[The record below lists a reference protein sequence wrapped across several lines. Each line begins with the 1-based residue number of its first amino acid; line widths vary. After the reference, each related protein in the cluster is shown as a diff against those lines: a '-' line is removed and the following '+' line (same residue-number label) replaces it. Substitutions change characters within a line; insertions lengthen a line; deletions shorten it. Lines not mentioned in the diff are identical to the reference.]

1 MTVPKSNEPLT
12 TVSIVPMATS
22 TKVHSFV
29 RQTPVT
35 STSFQASQ
43 EETSRG
49 DHNGRVS
56 IQPTSFEGG
65 LLVGLYDPHL
75 GPQCAEYLQQHLVPI
90 LDESLSTQLD
100 HSDDDLHHAGG
111 QNPNTCKIDPNQVI
125 DTLKSTFLELDELLL
140 ATAITVAL
148 AQPEDTELASVE
160 DIKKTQEVVAQ
171 VVTGST
177 ALVGFLAPHTS
188 SSSAAAAAAAAATSS
203 TTTNGSEV
211 IRHDLYLAHLG
222 DSVAILA
229 GLDSEGQWTARR
241 LNPPETHE
249 HSVRY
254 LGSEEYRRVISE
266 AKERG
271 LTAEQ
276 FLSQH
281 NGHHQKQHSECNNN
295 NSSNF
300 ENDLS
305 GESLREAAHES
316 FLTRG
321 GKFLGL
327 PVTRA
332 FGDLDWKIEQE
343 ARYSVANWVEKSLRA
358 KIDKALGGGH
368 QQQQQQQQQQPS
380 SSSTQGLQQDEV
392 GINNLND
399 PPYVGADPQIS
410 RFVLETR
417 KQHSASANINSG
429 PSDQQLILLSRGL
442 LYRANSSTGPEAASS
457 SSQHHVIVEGAIT
470 AGKRSMNPYDHAL
483 MSDFELSRI
492 VAETVDKG
500 EENCALAV
508 ANALHRKRL
517 EADSGDSN
525 KQGLDVEKEGLEG
538 AVVVVVL

>member
-1 MTVPKSNEPLT
+1 
-12 TVSIVPMATS
+12 
-22 TKVHSFV
+22 
-29 RQTPVT
+29 
-35 STSFQASQ
+35 
-43 EETSRG
+43 
-49 DHNGRVS
+49 
-56 IQPTSFEGG
+56 
-65 LLVGLYDPHL
+65 
-75 GPQCAEYLQQHLVPI
+75 
-90 LDESLSTQLD
+90 LD
-100 HSDDDLHHAGG
+100 HSDDDQQHAG

-148 AQPEDTELASVE
+148 AQPEDTELASAE
-160 DIKKTQEVVAQ
+160 EIKKTQEVVAQ

-188 SSSAAAAAAAAATSS
+188 SSSAAAAAAVAS
-203 TTTNGSEV
+203 TPSGSEV

-254 LGSEEYRRVISE
+254 LGSEEFRRVISE

-281 NGHHQKQHSECNNN
+281 NGHPQKQPAPSECN
-295 NSSNF
+295 SSF

-305 GESLREAAHES
+305 VESLREAHES

-332 FGDLDWKIEQE
+332 FGDLDWKIEQD

-368 QQQQQQQQQQPS
+368 HQQQQQQQQQQPS
-380 SSSTQGLQQDEV
+380 SSSSRQDAVLGAACGLQDEV

-417 KQHSASANINSG
+417 KQHSGGSG

-442 LYRANSSTGPEAASS
+442 LYKANSTTGPEAASS
-457 SSQHHVIVEGAIT
+457 SSDHALVDGVT
-470 AGKRSMNPYDHAL
+470 GKRSMNPYDHAL
-483 MSDFELSRI
+483 MTDFELSRI
-492 VAETVDKG
+492 VAEVLDKS

-508 ANALHRKRL
+508 ANALQRKRL
-517 EADSGDSN
+517 EAGPGDS
-525 KQGLDVEKEGLEG
+525 KQGLDEEEEGLEG

>member
-22 TKVHSFV
+22 TKVHSYV

-43 EETSRG
+43 AETSRG

-56 IQPTSFEGG
+56 VQPTSFEGG
-65 LLVGLYDPHL
+65 LLVGLYDH
-75 GPQCAEYLQQHLVPI
+75 
-90 LDESLSTQLD
+90 ESLSTQLD
-100 HSDDDLHHAGG
+100 HSDDDLHHAG

-148 AQPEDTELASVE
+148 AQPDDTELASVDE
-160 DIKKTQEVVAQ
+160 LKKTQEVIAQ

-177 ALVGFLAPHTS
+177 ALVGFLAPHTASSSS
-188 SSSAAAAAAAAATSS
+188 SSSAAAAAPAAAS
-203 TTTNGSEV
+203 TPHESEV

-229 GLDSEGQWTARR
+229 GLDSDGQWTARR

-254 LGSEEYRRVISE
+254 LGSEEYRRVVSE

-281 NGHHQKQHSECNNN
+281 HGHPSNPSEYNNT
-295 NSSNF
+295 NSSNSCNSI
-300 ENDLS
+300 EADLS
-305 GESLREAAHES
+305 GAHES

-368 QQQQQQQQQQPS
+368 LQQQQQHHHQQSLRHDTALGATCGS
-380 SSSTQGLQQDEV
+380 SQDEV

-417 KQHSASANINSG
+417 KQQPSTHVSG

-442 LYRANSSTGPEAASS
+442 LYRANSTAGPEAGLSS
-457 SSQHHVIVEGAIT
+457 SSSSHTHGVVEGAT
-470 AGKRSMNPYDHAL
+470 GKRSMNPYDHPL
-483 MSDFELSRI
+483 MSDFDLSRI
-492 VAETVDKG
+492 VAETLDKG
-500 EENCALAV
+500 DENCALAV
-508 ANALHRKRL
+508 ARALQRKRL
-517 EADSGDSN
+517 EAAGSGESN
-525 KQGLDVEKEGLEG
+525 QGVDEEKEGLEG